1 MKRALSA
8 AVRFIGVG
16 AICVGLLIVGGAA
29 DSDLPL
35 GQILQWMAM
44 GFGLTLVG
52 GLGLVAL
59 DLEN

>member
-1 MKRALSA
+1 MKRVLIA
-8 AVRFIGVG
+8 AVRIIGAG
-16 AICVGLLIVGGAA
+16 ALCVGLMLVGGAA